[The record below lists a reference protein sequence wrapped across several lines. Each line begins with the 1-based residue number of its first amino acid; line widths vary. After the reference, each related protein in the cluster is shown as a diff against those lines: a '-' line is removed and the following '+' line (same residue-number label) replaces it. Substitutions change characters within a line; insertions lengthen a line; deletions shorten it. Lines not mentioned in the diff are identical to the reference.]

1 MKSLKVLEPVEERQA
16 LRQRMSEQR
25 QLIAYQLGPKPAVDR
40 AYPRSMTMR
49 FLTQRPELAARLG
62 GLLAA
67 QFLGA
72 RVFKVMSTAL
82 ALAKIVRSA
91 SGRK

>member
-1 MKSLKVLEPVEERQA
+1 MKSSKALAHVEERQA
-16 LRQRMSEQR
+16 LRQRMLEQR
-25 QLIAYQLGPKPAVDR
+25 QLIAYQLGPKPAVNS

-91 SGRK
+91 SDRK